1 MKKLSKIAKAILALA
16 VAALF
21 IVSCANPL
29 QSNLTSGSTA
39 GAKSLQDAGPPTSY
53 TLWAGQ
59 NINAGTVSVSRDSG
73 TLYVVYRTNEKY
85 LIGGV
90 HVWVGT
96 SLADL
101 PTNNQGIPVPGQ
113 FPVNQPVNP
122 AASEVVVSVPLG
134 SWTAGTQLFIFTH
147 AELIGQNVN
156 GTQYGNE
163 TGWAGDKSLDIARWN
178 FYFSYTLP
186 TYTPPAPPP
195 TPTTT
200 YSISG
205 FVFHDMNNNGVRDNG
220 EEGLSGVKVTLS
232 SGADAT
238 TGPDGSYSFSN
249 LVAGTYTVTSNGWT
263 GYFATPYSAP
273 VNSKSVTVPASQNGV
288 NFGLSYE
295 TLKGVAFYDANKD
308 GAYQVGEPLL
318 SGVAI
323 QLSTGAST
331 ISASDGS
338 YTFTNL
344 KGDESYTVTS
354 ADLVGFLHSNP
365 ASQSTTLGAVYSD
378 PKVVNFGFA
387 LDYNWI
393 GSQTANGYTIGFW
406 KTNIDKAIAGST
418 KGIQVSKATLE
429 SYRLLLSSFALEPLN
444 IASLSEAS
452 GILSS
457 TSSNPVDLLKKQLMG
472 SEFNYANR
480 AYIGGNALVTY
491 FFLYDG
497 EYMLTNPGAF
507 SFTQLLAQKD
517 KYDAYNNSH
526 GGQIIF

>member
-1 MKKLSKIAKAILALA
+1 
-16 VAALF
+16 
-21 IVSCANPL
+21 
-29 QSNLTSGSTA
+29 
-39 GAKSLQDAGPPTSY
+39 
-53 TLWAGQ
+53 
-59 NINAGTVSVSRDSG
+59 
-73 TLYVVYRTNEKY
+73 
-85 LIGGV
+85 
-90 HVWVGT
+90 
-96 SLADL
+96 
-101 PTNNQGIPVPGQ
+101 
-113 FPVNQPVNP
+113 
-122 AASEVVVSVPLG
+122 
-134 SWTAGTQLFIFTH
+134 
-147 AELIGQNVN
+147 
-156 GTQYGNE
+156 
-163 TGWAGDKSLDIARWN
+163 
-178 FYFSYTLP
+178 
-186 TYTPPAPPP
+186 
-195 TPTTT
+195 
-200 YSISG
+200 
-205 FVFHDMNNNGVRDNG
+205 MNNNGVRDNG

-249 LVAGTYTVTSNGWT
+249 LVAGTYTVTSNGLT

-331 ISASDGS
+331 LSASDGS
-338 YTFTNL
+338 YAFTNL

-378 PKVVNFGFA
+378 PKVVNFGFT

-472 SEFNYANR
+472 SEFNYANG

-497 EYMLTNPGAF
+497 EYTLTNPGAF
-507 SFTQLLAQKD
+507 SSTQLLAQKD

-526 GGQIIF
+526 GGQIVF